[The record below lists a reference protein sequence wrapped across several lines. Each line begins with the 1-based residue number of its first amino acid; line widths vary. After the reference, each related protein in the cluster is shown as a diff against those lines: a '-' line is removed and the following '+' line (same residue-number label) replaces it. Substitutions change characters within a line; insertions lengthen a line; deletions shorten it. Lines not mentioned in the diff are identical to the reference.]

1 MLEALSQSPVD
12 NWRALTGGTMTPEQ
26 IFEVL
31 KKVDKVEIL
40 QNFKKIKD
48 SYRCFDAKVFNIYG
62 KNSWQ
67 NKMIEL

>member
-1 MLEALSQSPVD
+1 
-12 NWRALTGGTMTPEQ
+12 MTPEQ

-62 KNSWQ
+62 KNS
-67 NKMIEL
+67 